1 MLSPYLGV
9 LRLERAWRFS
19 AAGLVLRLPMSMVGI
34 SIILLVRAQYG
45 SYALAGAVSAVN
57 IITTACCAPALARL
71 VDRRGRLGGGP
82 ECWQRTPCRRRR

>member
-45 SYALAGAVSAVN
+45 SYALAGAVSAEPARRAKSAS
-57 IITTACCAPALARL
+57 TFCAKPVSRSF
-71 VDRRGRLGGGP
+71 RFS
-82 ECWQRTPCRRRR
+82 

>member
-34 SIILLVRAQYG
+34 SIILLVRSLYG

-57 IITTACCAPALARL
+57 IIATACCAPALARPHRPGL
-71 VDRRGRLGGGP
+71 CG
-82 ECWQRTPCRRRR
+82 QRRRRWSPPL